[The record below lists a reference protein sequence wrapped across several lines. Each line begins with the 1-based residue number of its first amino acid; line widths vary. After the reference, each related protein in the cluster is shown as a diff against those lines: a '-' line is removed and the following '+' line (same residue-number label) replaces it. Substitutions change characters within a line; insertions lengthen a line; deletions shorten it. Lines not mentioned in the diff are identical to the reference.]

1 MEIYK
6 KWNIS
11 TKIKRKNIYIAEKQF
26 IMAFFKEMPLDK
38 LKKADKLQRNR
49 SRQRRVEKQR
59 SGRDAVPSQRHK
71 QSAALLS
78 FRNRP

>member
-1 MEIYK
+1 
-6 KWNIS
+6 
-11 TKIKRKNIYIAEKQF
+11 
-26 IMAFFKEMPLDK
+26 MPLDK
-38 LKKADKLQRNR
+38 LKLISFKETDPDK
-49 SRQRRVEKQR
+49 EEEWKKKR

>member
-1 MEIYK
+1 
-6 KWNIS
+6 
-11 TKIKRKNIYIAEKQF
+11 
-26 IMAFFKEMPLDK
+26 MAFQGNALDK

-49 SRQRRVEKQR
+49 SRQRRRVEKQR